1 MEKLSQQLYCN
12 VRVLENVENLNQCS
26 SNTLLH
32 IIRFFVT
39 PTLFS
44 IWYGYPPHTVVSSDG
59 TLEKR
64 ALSRVQSGKTTVCAP
79 HILQLTFFLMLIGA
93 PIKVTSNYFRENSVR
108 FGRLWFVKVQTGDT
122 ETPLIFPVMDIGT
135 NIKSYSWKKIMNKS
149 LGCWDSFWYLGLI
162 SPPGSCVQKKALSQT

>member
-64 ALSRVQSGKTTVCAP
+64 DFEKVSMLKLESALFSRVQSGKTTVCAP

-108 FGRLWFVKVQTGDT
+108 FGRL
-122 ETPLIFPVMDIGT
+122 
-135 NIKSYSWKKIMNKS
+135 
-149 LGCWDSFWYLGLI
+149 
-162 SPPGSCVQKKALSQT
+162 

>member
-1 MEKLSQQLYCN
+1 MKSANDKLYKLHNLLYLSSAGIILRHSKSLYINLLSGYQYTFYLQGQLSVHTAPWWNIQSIKLMEKLSQQLYCN

-64 ALSRVQSGKTTVCAP
+64 DFEKVSMLGGKTRKCP
-79 HILQLTFFLMLIGA
+79 FF
-93 PIKVTSNYFRENSVR
+93 
-108 FGRLWFVKVQTGDT
+108 Q
-122 ETPLIFPVMDIGT
+122 
-135 NIKSYSWKKIMNKS
+135 
-149 LGCWDSFWYLGLI
+149 
-162 SPPGSCVQKKALSQT
+162 GSIW